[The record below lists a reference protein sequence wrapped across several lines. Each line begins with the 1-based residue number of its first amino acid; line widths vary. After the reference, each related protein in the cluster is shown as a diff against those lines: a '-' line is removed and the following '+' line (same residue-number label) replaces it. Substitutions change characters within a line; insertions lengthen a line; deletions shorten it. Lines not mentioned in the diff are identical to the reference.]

1 VLDPLATLVIDSTIS
16 EGDKI
21 HVCVAGEKMELEGL
35 EGDGEGDGSLVRL
48 KTPVVTGQANKD
60 TKLHFYKV
68 IKSTSTST

>member
-1 VLDPLATLVIDSTIS
+1 
-16 EGDKI
+16 
-21 HVCVAGEKMELEGL
+21 MELEGL